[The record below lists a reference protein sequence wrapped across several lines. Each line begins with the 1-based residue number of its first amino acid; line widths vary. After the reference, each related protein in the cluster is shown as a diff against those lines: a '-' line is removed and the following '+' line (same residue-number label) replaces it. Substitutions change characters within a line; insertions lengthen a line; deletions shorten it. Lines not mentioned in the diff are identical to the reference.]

1 MALPMG
7 GNGRMLSR
15 AEPDPY
21 PGRPS
26 FRRSEV
32 SDPSRPKPL
41 PARLAPGDPRPAPTP
56 PAEAT
61 HAQDEPEVTVS
72 GRGDTWRVT
81 VLGRSG
87 RAEARSAP
95 LMLLGFSPA
104 RPGAA
109 SLEALAAGRSLL
121 DLPQEALESA
131 LMRAL
136 EPAAGDRR
144 RPFFEDADGARG
156 S

>member
-15 AEPDPY
+15 
-21 PGRPS
+21 RPS
-26 FRRSEV
+26 FRRCEV
-32 SDPSRPKPL
+32 SDPSRQKPL
-41 PARLAPGDPRPAPTP
+41 PARPTAEDPRPAPTHPTEPTP
-56 PAEAT
+56 PAPE
-61 HAQDEPEVTVS
+61 EPEVTVS

-81 VLGRSG
+81 LLGRAG

-109 SLEALAAGRSLL
+109 NLEALATGRSLL

-136 EPAAGDRR
+136 EPAADGRR